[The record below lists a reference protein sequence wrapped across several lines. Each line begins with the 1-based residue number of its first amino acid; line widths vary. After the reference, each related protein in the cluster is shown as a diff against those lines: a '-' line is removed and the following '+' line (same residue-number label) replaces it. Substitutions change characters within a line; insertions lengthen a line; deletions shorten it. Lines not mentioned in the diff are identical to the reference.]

1 MTMGRTP
8 TLTLTL
14 TLALTLTLTLTLT
27 NGTGNGNGDRAGLTD
42 RMANM
47 AVTCGGDRRQRVNRH
62 DEENLS
68 SGHFNKGDWK
78 LNVDSIRGQQV
89 NLMANAIT
97 LYPPSDMEKP
107 AGRLYHVDFSPQIDG
122 RRLRLAI
129 IMENA
134 DKLGGRNLLYDG
146 GSALFTGSL
155 TTDHSSRSVGGRG

>member
-1 MTMGRTP
+1 MGR
-8 TLTLTL
+8 TL

-27 NGTGNGNGDRAGLTD
+27 NGTGNGNGDTAGLTD

-47 AVTCGGDRRQRVNRH
+47 AVTGGRDRHQRVNRH

-68 SGHFNKGDWK
+68 SGYFNKGDWK
-78 LNVDSIRGQQV
+78 LNVDSIPGQQV
-89 NLMANAIT
+89 NLMANATT

-134 DKLGGRNLLYDG
+134 DKLGRRNLLYDG